1 MGKGA
6 SDPLPPSEAPDGAR
20 SDRVEEAGL
29 ESFPASDAPGWWSGS
44 STAAGAASEER
55 QAAAVARPPIEVRR
69 VYESP
74 RPGDGH
80 RVLVDRLWPRGMRK
94 DQAALDEWCKQVA
107 PSAEL
112 RQWYGH
118 DRQRFGEF
126 RRRYRAELVEG
137 EAAQAVQ
144 HLRQLA
150 EGQTLTLLTATKEL
164 EISGASVLADLLG
177 N

>member
-1 MGKGA
+1 MGKEA
-6 SDPLPPSEAPDGAR
+6 RSPLPPSEARDGAW
-20 SDRVEEAGL
+20 SDPVEEAGL

-44 STAAGAASEER
+44 PTGAAGSEER
-55 QAAAVARPPIEVRR
+55 QAVAVARPPIEVRR
-69 VYESP
+69 VYEPP
-74 RPGDGH
+74 RPGDGY
-80 RVLVDRLWPRGMRK
+80 RVLVDRLWPRGMGK
-94 DQAALDEWCKQVA
+94 DQAPLDEWCKQVA

-112 RQWYGH
+112 RKWFGH